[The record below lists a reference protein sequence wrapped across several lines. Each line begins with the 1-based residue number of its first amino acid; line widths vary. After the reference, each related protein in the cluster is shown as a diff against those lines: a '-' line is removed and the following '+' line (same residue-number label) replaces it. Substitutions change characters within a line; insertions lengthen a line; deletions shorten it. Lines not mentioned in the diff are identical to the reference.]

1 MESPGNLH
9 FISSN
14 KLKIAIAALIILAIN
29 GGGFKL
35 DYGDMHIDL
44 STDGFIK
51 NLSEYLDR
59 KTDRETKESIK
70 NALDS
75 LEINTPKAFKDA
87 AVELYK
93 AQNNARNKY

>member
-1 MESPGNLH
+1 MGS
-9 FISSN
+9 
-14 KLKIAIAALIILAIN
+14 LKTSV
-29 GGGFKL
+29 
-35 DYGDMHIDL
+35 
-44 STDGFIK
+44 ST
-51 NLSEYLDR
+51 LTE

-75 LEINTPKAFKDA
+75 LEINTPKAFQDA